1 MQKKVEIFI
10 AIFIIVCITTPI
22 FAADVNELQNQ
33 KSEIQEQL
41 NQTNEELNNVNEDL
55 TENLRSEEHTS

>member
-33 KSEIQEQL
+33 
-41 NQTNEELNNVNEDL
+41 L
-55 TENLRSEEHTS
+55 TKNGVYINGVS